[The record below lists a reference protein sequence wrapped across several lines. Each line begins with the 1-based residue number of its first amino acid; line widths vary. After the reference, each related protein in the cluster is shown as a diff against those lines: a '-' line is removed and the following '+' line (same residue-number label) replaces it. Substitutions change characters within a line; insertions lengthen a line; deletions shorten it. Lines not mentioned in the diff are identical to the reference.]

1 MQHLLSFY
9 KPSGLTPLEVINIIK
24 KQRPELANE
33 KITYAGRLDPL
44 AHGVLLLLIGEEAK
58 KRETYLDLQKT
69 YEFEA
74 VFGLETDT
82 YDLLGLVKAKKKI
95 LNGINVNLFVNSF
108 VKSHIGK
115 QLQFYPPYSSKVVE
129 GKPLFWWA
137 RNNRLDEIEIPT
149 REVEIYDFRC
159 MSMGNI
165 SIKDFK
171 QKVEA
176 SITSVH
182 GDFRQKEILT
192 HWEEACSTLQNKTNT
207 LPTIKFYLNCSSG
220 TYVRELVHQLGKAL
234 SCGAVAIDILRT
246 AVGEYTIKNAEKL

>member
-1 MQHLLSFY
+1 MQQLLSIY
-9 KPSGLTPLEVINIIK
+9 KPSGLTPLQVINSIK

-58 KRETYLDLQKT
+58 KRKTYLDFLKT

-82 YDLLGLVKAKKKI
+82 YDVLGLVKAKKEI
-95 LNGINVNLFVNSF
+95 VSGINVNLFVNTF
-108 VKSHIGK
+108 VKSHLGK
-115 QLQFYPPYSSKVVE
+115 QLQFYPPYSSKAIN

-137 RNNRLDEIEIPT
+137 RNNRLDEIEMPT
-149 REVEIYDFRC
+149 REIKIYDFRC
-159 MSMGNI
+159 VSIGNI
-165 SIKDFK
+165 SVKDLK

-182 GDFRQKEILT
+182 GDFRQKEIWAR
-192 HWEEACSTLQNKTNT
+192 WEEVCSTLQNKTNT
-207 LPTIKFYLNCSSG
+207 LPTAKFYLNCSSG
-220 TYVRELVHQLGKAL
+220 TYVRELVHQLGKAM
-234 SCGAVAIDILRT
+234 SCGAIAIDILRT